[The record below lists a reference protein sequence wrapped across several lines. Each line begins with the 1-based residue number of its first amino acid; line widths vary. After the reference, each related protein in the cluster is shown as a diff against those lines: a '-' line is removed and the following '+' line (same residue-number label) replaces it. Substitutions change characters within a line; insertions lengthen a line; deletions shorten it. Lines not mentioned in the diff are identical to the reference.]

1 MAMSCAVRP
10 SATLRRAL
18 GAGFGFESKQSSGS
32 GIGNGIGKRWKSG
45 PYGYTQ
51 AKALVYSKYGEPSDV
66 LS

>member
-10 SATLRRAL
+10 GATLRRAL
-18 GAGFGFESKQSSGS
+18 GAGVGFESKQS
-32 GIGNGIGKRWKSG
+32 GIGNGIGRRWKSG

-51 AKALVYSKYGEPSDV
+51 AKALVYSKYAEPSDV